1 MFVVFNLFFRYT
13 LPSRNSVVKMI
24 SVKKTQMEEK
34 LKRDIIE
41 SKGIAVTHDG
51 WTSINTESY
60 GTVTA
65 HFIDKEW
72 RLKSA
77 VLETRKI
84 VGSHTG
90 EAIAEN
96 LRRAQKEWSL
106 PSQPTATTDN
116 AANEIKAFEHLQWTR
131 FGCFGHRINLAVKKA
146 LSIPELSKMLS
157 KGRKLVTYYHQ
168 SSSATDVLK
177 DKQLLLFDS
186 TTTLKLIQDV
196 PTRWNSTLDMLD
208 RLLKLTPAIMA
219 MATDSKSTKTT
230 KEAIK
235 NYSFNFQEQSV
246 LQQIV
251 DVLSPYKKAT
261 TILCADTYPTMQKVI
276 PVLLKL
282 DQSTGIHE
290 DDSEVLKK
298 IKNILRDEMKKRSQD
313 RDIPLLAC
321 LLNPGTKHLEFLSEE
336 EFKYAK
342 ALLEE
347 KAAQV
352 EIQPSPIIVKKQKQ
366 DDSLNPE
373 DMGGPLPNLSTFPEE
388 EGAKINEEA
397 HSKPFEP
404 KSSEIQNLE
413 NNNNNIEKPQ
423 GTKRKMKDMEEWLD
437 DVIFIK
443 KTTSNRERDPVTQS
457 KKEVEN
463 YLNCELSSN
472 DETILEWWRDN
483 EIFFPQ
489 LAIIAKQ
496 MLAIPAS
503 SVSSER
509 VFSLAG
515 NILSKKRSRLTA
527 ANVDTFIFINKNMSS
542 YW

>member
-1 MFVVFNLFFRYT
+1 MSLFVVFNLFFRYT

-41 SKGIAVTHDG
+41 TKGIAVTHDG

-208 RLLKLTPAIMA
+208 MLLKLTPAIMA

-235 NYSFNFQEQSV
+235 NYSFNFQVQSV

-321 LLNPGTKHLEFLSEE
+321 LLNPGTKHLEF
-336 EFKYAK
+336 
-342 ALLEE
+342 
-347 KAAQV
+347 
-352 EIQPSPIIVKKQKQ
+352 
-366 DDSLNPE
+366 
-373 DMGGPLPNLSTFPEE
+373 
-388 EGAKINEEA
+388 
-397 HSKPFEP
+397 
-404 KSSEIQNLE
+404 
-413 NNNNNIEKPQ
+413 
-423 GTKRKMKDMEEWLD
+423 
-437 DVIFIK
+437 
-443 KTTSNRERDPVTQS
+443 
-457 KKEVEN
+457 
-463 YLNCELSSN
+463 
-472 DETILEWWRDN
+472 
-483 EIFFPQ
+483 
-489 LAIIAKQ
+489 
-496 MLAIPAS
+496 
-503 SVSSER
+503 
-509 VFSLAG
+509 
-515 NILSKKRSRLTA
+515 
-527 ANVDTFIFINKNMSS
+527 
-542 YW
+542 

>member
-1 MFVVFNLFFRYT
+1 
-13 LPSRNSVVKMI
+13 
-24 SVKKTQMEEK
+24 
-34 LKRDIIE
+34 
-41 SKGIAVTHDG
+41 
-51 WTSINTESY
+51 
-60 GTVTA
+60 
-65 HFIDKEW
+65 
-72 RLKSA
+72 
-77 VLETRKI
+77 
-84 VGSHTG
+84 
-90 EAIAEN
+90 
-96 LRRAQKEWSL
+96 
-106 PSQPTATTDN
+106 
-116 AANEIKAFEHLQWTR
+116 
-131 FGCFGHRINLAVKKA
+131 
-146 LSIPELSKMLS
+146 MLS

-177 DKQLLLFDS
+177 VKQLLLFDS

-276 PVLLKL
+276 AILLKL

-313 RDIPLLAC
+313 RYIPLLAC

-336 EFKYAK
+336 FKYAK

-352 EIQPSPIIVKKQKQ
+352 EIQPLIVKKEKQ

-373 DMGGPLPNLSTFPEE
+373 DLGEPLPNLPTFPEE

-397 HSKPFEP
+397 DSKPLEP
-404 KSSEIQNLE
+404 KSSEIQNPE

-443 KTTSNRERDPVTQS
+443 KTTSNRERDTVTQS

-472 DETILEWWRDN
+472 DETILDWWRDN
-483 EIFFPQ
+483 EIFFPR

-496 MLAIPAS
+496 MLAIPAF

>member
-1 MFVVFNLFFRYT
+1 MADIEDSLEMLYDHPGLKTKSLVWKHFGFLKTKEGPANFKNLDMSRAICKLCRRVYANKGNTTNMMAHLNQAHPSDKTGNVSGKKTKVNQTKLTHSSAFVTAAAMSKDRKTILNDALIKLLTGKVLPLSLLDNTLFKDFIKLLDPRYT

-313 RDIPLLAC
+313 RDIPLLA
-321 LLNPGTKHLEFLSEE
+321 S
-336 EFKYAK
+336 FK
-342 ALLEE
+342 
-347 KAAQV
+347 
-352 EIQPSPIIVKKQKQ
+352 
-366 DDSLNPE
+366 
-373 DMGGPLPNLSTFPEE
+373 
-388 EGAKINEEA
+388 
-397 HSKPFEP
+397 
-404 KSSEIQNLE
+404 
-413 NNNNNIEKPQ
+413 
-423 GTKRKMKDMEEWLD
+423 
-437 DVIFIK
+437 
-443 KTTSNRERDPVTQS
+443 
-457 KKEVEN
+457 
-463 YLNCELSSN
+463 
-472 DETILEWWRDN
+472 
-483 EIFFPQ
+483 
-489 LAIIAKQ
+489 
-496 MLAIPAS
+496 
-503 SVSSER
+503 
-509 VFSLAG
+509 
-515 NILSKKRSRLTA
+515 SR
-527 ANVDTFIFINKNMSS
+527 N
-542 YW
+542 